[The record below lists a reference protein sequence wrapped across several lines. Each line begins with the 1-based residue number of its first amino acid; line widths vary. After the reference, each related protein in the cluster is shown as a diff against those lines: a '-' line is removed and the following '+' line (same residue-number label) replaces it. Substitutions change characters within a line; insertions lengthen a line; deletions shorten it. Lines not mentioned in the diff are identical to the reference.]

1 MEEIQGLMRQAIQMA
16 QSGSVDP
23 REAQMRVM
31 EVQQQMQRPEEVE
44 KLVAQRQLEI
54 VAQVMEQMIAQGQD
68 PMADPLVQIR
78 MQELALK
85 QQSDAADME
94 NKQAKLM
101 LDAAKLQQQAVTD
114 AARIES
120 QEQIADDRNMVNRE
134 RIAVQRQNML
144 MRPRNAPQGR

>member
-1 MEEIQGLMRQAIQMA
+1 
-16 QSGSVDP
+16 
-23 REAQMRVM
+23 
-31 EVQQQMQRPEEVE
+31 
-44 KLVAQRQLEI
+44 
-54 VAQVMEQMIAQGQD
+54 
-68 PMADPLVQIR
+68 

-85 QQSDAADME
+85 QQSDAADVE

-134 RIAVQRQNML
+134 RIAVQRQNRL
-144 MRPRNAPQGR
+144 MRPINAPQGR